1 MGYHIRMKYFC
12 FDTELGGLK
21 KEYSLLT
28 LYGQILNEDL
38 NVLDEIDLKIKPD
51 DGIYK
56 VSADALSINRINL
69 VEHDKI
75 SIPMS
80 EASGKFNNFI
90 CRHSMNSGE
99 KIIPMGHNVSLDIKF
114 VKNYLISSSEWDK
127 HFSYR
132 KMDCHSVAMFLGFSG
147 YLPKYDSYSL
157 KTLAEHYHL
166 DTDGMHEAKKDVQI
180 TIQLFKLMSNKLKEL
195 K

>member
-1 MGYHIRMKYFC
+1 MSYHKRMKYFC

-38 NVLDEIDLKIKPD
+38 NVLDEIDLKLKPD

-69 VEHDKI
+69 LEHDRNSI
-75 SIPMS
+75 STS
-80 EASGKFNNFI
+80 EASAKFNNFI
-90 CRHSMNSGE
+90 CRHSMNSKE

-114 VKNYLISSSEWDK
+114 IKSYLMSSAEWEK

-147 YLPKYDSYSL
+147 FLPKYDSYSL
-157 KTLAEHYHL
+157 KTLAEHYGL
-166 DTDGMHEAKKDVQI
+166 QTDGMHEARKDVQI
-180 TIQLFKLMSNKLKEL
+180 TTELFKLMSNKLKEL